1 MKITKIGKYKLLK
14 SIRRTDGVNGGLIE
28 SGVIINVTQ
37 IDHFSRK
44 IFATELLDWK
54 NWDLPVELVNDN
66 AESEADQYFDSI
78 SNLKRTLGRI
88 SKEIGKG
95 ILAMSDDEIFEEF
108 KLLGLNLKKEAEKLR
123 SAIRENIKKLKSEN
137 S

>member
-1 MKITKIGKYKLLK
+1 MTLSDLQKRCWDILIKTIKIGGFETMREKEQLNSK
-14 SIRRTDGVNGGLIE
+14 
-28 SGVIINVTQ
+28 
-37 IDHFSRK
+37 
-44 IFATELLDWK
+44 
-54 NWDLPVELVNDN
+54 
-66 AESEADQYFDSI
+66 
-78 SNLKRTLGRI
+78 LKRTLDRI

>member
-28 SGVIINVTQ
+28 SGAIINVTQ

-44 IFATELLDWK
+44 IFAPELLDWRS
-54 NWDLPVELVNDN
+54 WDLPVVEVF
-66 AESEADQYFDSI
+66 EAMKKNEQTNL
-78 SNLKRTLGRI
+78 NLKLTLDRI
-88 SKEIGKG
+88 SEEIGKG

-123 SAIRENIKKLKSEN
+123 IAICKNIKKLKSEN
-137 S
+137 G

>member
-1 MKITKIGKYKLLK
+1 MK
-14 SIRRTDGVNGGLIE
+14 
-28 SGVIINVTQ
+28 
-37 IDHFSRK
+37 
-44 IFATELLDWK
+44 K
-54 NWDLPVELVNDN
+54 NEQLN
-66 AESEADQYFDSI
+66 SK
-78 SNLKRTLGRI
+78 LKRTLDRI

-95 ILAMSDDEIFEEF
+95 ILTMSDDEIFEEF